1 MRLHASMCVCR
12 LHERP
17 LSLCRVSAGF
27 MKDLSEI
34 VQITTDRNRSNSR
47 RLQTMLVSATLSTE
61 IAALAGLALKDPLTV
76 TASTSD
82 TKLKGNATAQVP
94 THQYI
99 LLSHCVS
106 LPLSLWLTTSLTVS
120 PCLSH
125 CGSLWLTLTV
135 SPCLSHCGSL
145 PLSLC
150 LTVAHYL
157 SHCVSLSLCLTV
169 SHCHCVSLPLSLW
182 LTVSHCTVNLP
193 LSLAFVSHC
202 VSLCLTCCVIQ
213 DGQVMGVARQ
223 LQLQF
228 IPVGAKQRLV
238 VLVTSP

>member
-1 MRLHASMCVCR
+1 MCVCR

-106 LPLSLWLTTSLTVS
+106 LPLSLWLTTSLTVAHY
-120 PCLSH
+120 LSH
-125 CGSLWLTLTV
+125 CVSLCLPASLTV

-150 LTVAHYL
+150 LPAFLTVAHCGSLSLCLPAFLTVAHYL
-157 SHCVSLSLCLTV
+157 SHCVSLWRTTSLTV
-169 SHCHCVSLPLSLW
+169 SHCHCVSLSLSV
-182 LTVSHCTVNLP
+182 TVSHYL
-193 LSLAFVSHC
+193 SHC
-202 VSLCLTCCVIQ
+202 GSLCLT
-213 DGQVMGVARQ
+213 
-223 LQLQF
+223 LL
-228 IPVGAKQRLV
+228 
-238 VLVTSP
+238 